1 MSLQMTIC
9 DKTGDLILVF
19 GDQHFI
25 VQYSDRDRLED
36 YLTCMRKDEDL
47 QIKERMEA
55 MNGINNRS

>member
-9 DKTGDLILVF
+9 DMTGDLILVF

-25 VQYSDRDRLED
+25 VQHNDRDRLED
-36 YLTCMRKDEDL
+36 YLTCMRMDEDL

-55 MNGINNRS
+55 MNDINNRS